1 MIHRYGSTGLTKEPS
16 QEDERAVFMPA
27 PSLPL
32 SFLFVPSQV
41 ITINCAMRAALRSVY
56 REASTNPSS
65 AFRPSF
71 LEAIACHI
79 FTVLFL
85 TARIKV
91 HFTTQPFQCPSLPP
105 PKGGRKRVIGL

>member
-1 MIHRYGSTGLTKEPS
+1 MIHRYASTGLTKEPS
-16 QEDERAVFMPA
+16 QEDERDVFMPA

-56 REASTNPSS
+56 REANTNPSS

-71 LEAIACHI
+71 LEAIAYHI

-91 HFTTQPFQCPSLPP
+91 HFTTQPLQCPSLPP
-105 PKGGRKRVIGL
+105 PEGGRKRVIDL

>member
-16 QEDERAVFMPA
+16 QEDERDVFMPA

-71 LEAIACHI
+71 LEAIA
-79 FTVLFL
+79 LP
-85 TARIKV
+85 
-91 HFTTQPFQCPSLPP
+91 HFHCSFSHS
-105 PKGGRKRVIGL
+105 